1 MGPELDRVPAR
12 GHLFRIGFPR
22 LQPVLTMRF
31 HVRSMLLPGLLL
43 TAVLVGGCS
52 TQVIEERPSGELFAV
67 APSLSVERFLQ
78 AVTEQD
84 YGAMS
89 RLFGT
94 VDGPIE
100 GDRMEVEI
108 RMATIAEILRH
119 QDYEIITERRP
130 PGREAP
136 TRRIGV
142 DLRVGNR
149 VVRDVGFTVV
159 QSESGGWLVEQIEL
173 EKVTAD

>member
-1 MGPELDRVPAR
+1 MRA
-12 GHLFRIGFPR
+12 HL
-22 LQPVLTMRF
+22 
-31 HVRSMLLPGLLL
+31 RSLALPGLLF
-43 TAVLVGGCS
+43 TAVILTGCTS
-52 TQVIEERPSGELFAV
+52 QVVQERPSGDLLAV

-84 YGAMS
+84 YESMS

-100 GDRMEVEI
+100 GDRMEVEV

-119 QDYEIITERRP
+119 EDYEIQSERRP

-142 DLRVGNR
+142 DLRIGNR

-159 QSESGGWLVEQIEL
+159 QSAGGGWLVEQIEL
-173 EKVTAD
+173 EKVTAE